1 MGSLWLRTGRGVAL
15 DDAQS
20 ERPAQALAQAPA
32 QAPAG
37 ARRPVVRATRLPT
50 APSPEAPATVI
61 SAVDQVRALESR
73 AADPRPLCRDPWCP
87 RRVDVPGR
95 LCAEHLEQH
104 RPRPGVESRA
114 TMLGLRGRR

>member
-20 ERPAQALAQAPA
+20 EVPAQAQRGPA
-32 QAPAG
+32 ST
-37 ARRPVVRATRLPT
+37 RKPVVRATVLPVPVT
-50 APSPEAPATVI
+50 L
-61 SAVDQVRALESR
+61 SAVDQVRA
-73 AADPRPLCRDPWCP
+73 ADAPDPRPLCRDPWCP

-114 TMLGLRGRR
+114 TVLGLRGRR

>member
-1 MGSLWLRTGRGVAL
+1 MGSLWLKTGRSVAL
-15 DDAQS
+15 DA
-20 ERPAQALAQAPA
+20 A
-32 QAPAG
+32 
-37 ARRPVVRATRLPT
+37 
-50 APSPEAPATVI
+50 EAPAAVV

-104 RPRPGVESRA
+104 KPRPGVESRA
-114 TMLGLRGRR
+114 TVLGLRGRR